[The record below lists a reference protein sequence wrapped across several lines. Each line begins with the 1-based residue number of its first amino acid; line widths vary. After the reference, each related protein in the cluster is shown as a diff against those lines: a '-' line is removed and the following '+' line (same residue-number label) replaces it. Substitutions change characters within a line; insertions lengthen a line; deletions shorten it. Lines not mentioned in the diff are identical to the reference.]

1 LHKLFRMRS
10 SEKSAGMGYSRRSL
24 SPNSFPCHTSENSL
38 VSEHAE
44 RMRVPSDHRESM
56 GHSDLVGR
64 DLTGALNPL
73 TATLAENH
81 LVSPITATLPKS
93 HSCKSF
99 PCHRSETPGGN
110 LASAA
115 NLKVYAL
122 SLAGACEPAWAYLP
136 MLSFQLSIEDPDPV
150 GTVDCQPPVPPF
162 HRSLSKESF
171 TTLLHS
177 IAFAL
182 FLETAGCAPTLGPK
196 LRLRDRVGTNSR
208 PRRGRVIHR

>member
-1 LHKLFRMRS
+1 MFCRVFSRNRSPTSTLECALPRVLMHKLFRMRS
-10 SEKSAGMGYSRRSL
+10 SEKSGGMGYSRRSL
-24 SPNSFPCHTSENSL
+24 FP
-38 VSEHAE
+38 
-44 RMRVPSDHRESM
+44 
-56 GHSDLVGR
+56 
-64 DLTGALNPL
+64 
-73 TATLAENH
+73 
-81 LVSPITATLPKS
+81 
-93 HSCKSF
+93 KSF

-150 GTVDCQPPVPPF
+150 GTVDCQPPVPLF

-177 IAFAL
+177 IACAPFPK
-182 FLETAGCAPTLGPK
+182 TAGCTSTLVP
-196 LRLRDRVGTNSR
+196 N
-208 PRRGRVIHR
+208 